1 MFQLRLQLANAYA
14 ALSNWNLFR
23 STQPSEDNDNGYQ
36 LKNQLISTRLFIC
49 LLSVSLIILLVYTS
63 QVQVTHTITIDSPS
77 FEVYSS
83 LYENYAEVLTCPC
96 TNIAIAQQEFISLT
110 PTYHQICDSDFVKS
124 SWLSYLNA
132 ATHYLISSDFQDTGS
147 LLFQILTSF
156 CQLAQ
161 NTINDSLPKFYSTS
175 FVSYDV
181 IDMKLL
187 NNQSQSLI
195 ELYILTTA
203 NQFAYSFDFIRDA
216 IAGNA
221 FLSGILTSFN
231 LGFAYEPVDD
241 GYRIVPKYKTYNE
254 PYMCDCSITSLCVF
268 PAAIHDNVTG
278 NVIFIVPGLFTG
290 CLLVEA
296 MRQSNL
302 QCLYNQTCL
311 NEIKTYTRPSVLS
324 GAKPLNT
331 SVPSRYNVS
340 TNISEILA
348 NLMVETWIQNIS
360 YAGYYNQ
367 CQAVQCTYTTVGR
380 NSVIYIVTAL
390 IGLIRR
396 RRGNVNSLI
405 VIEIQRNKSIND
417 RGDTCITK
425 VL

>member
-1 MFQLRLQLANAYA
+1 
-14 ALSNWNLFR
+14 
-23 STQPSEDNDNGYQ
+23 
-36 LKNQLISTRLFIC
+36 
-49 LLSVSLIILLVYTS
+49 
-63 QVQVTHTITIDSPS
+63 
-77 FEVYSS
+77 
-83 LYENYAEVLTCPC
+83 LTCPC
-96 TNIAIAQQEFISLT
+96 KNIAIAQQEFISLT
-110 PTYHQICDSDFVKS
+110 PTFHQICASDFVKS

-161 NTINDSLPKFYSTS
+161 DTIKDSLPKFYSTS

-181 IDMKLL
+181 IDMELL

-195 ELYILTTA
+195 ELYILTTG
-203 NQFAYSFDFIRDA
+203 NQFSYSFDFIRDA
-216 IAGNA
+216 ISGNG
-221 FLSGILTSFN
+221 FLSGILTNFN
-231 LGFAYEPVDD
+231 LGFTYDSSQG

-254 PYMCDCSITSLCVF
+254 PYMCDCSITSSCVS

-278 NVIFIVPGLFTG
+278 NIIFVIPGLFTG

-311 NEIKTYTRPSVLS
+311 NQIKNYTRPSVPS
-324 GAKPLNT
+324 SAKALDT
-331 SVPSRYNVS
+331 SIRSRYNVS

-348 NLMVETWIQNIS
+348 NLMVETWIENIS
-360 YAGYYNQ
+360 YSGYYNQ
-367 CQAVQCTYTTVGR
+367 CQPVHCTYTTVGK

-390 IGLIRR
+390 FGLCGGLCKALYFLIPNIVKIIRR
-396 RRGNVNSLI
+396 RRGKAYTVKILSH
-405 VIEIQRNKSIND
+405 
-417 RGDTCITK
+417 
-425 VL
+425 

>member
-1 MFQLRLQLANAYA
+1 MFQLRMQLAKAYA
-14 ALSNWNLFR
+14 ALKKLNLFR
-23 STQPSEDNDNGYQ
+23 STQQPEGDDNGYQ
-36 LKNQLISTRLFIC
+36 LKNQLISTRLFIF
-49 LLSVSLIILLVYTS
+49 LLSISMIILLIYTS

-77 FEVYSS
+77 LEVYSS
-83 LYENYAEVLTCPC
+83 LYEKYGEILTCPC

-110 PTYHQICDSDFVKS
+110 PTFHQICASDFVKS

-161 NTINDSLPKFYSTS
+161 DTIKDSLPKFYSTS

-181 IDMKLL
+181 IDMELL

-203 NQFAYSFDFIRDA
+203 NQFSYSFDFIRDA
-216 IAGNA
+216 ISGNG
-221 FLSGILTSFN
+221 FLSGILTNFN
-231 LGFAYEPVDD
+231 LGFTYDSSQG

-254 PYMCDCSITSLCVF
+254 PYMCDCSITSSCVS

-278 NVIFIVPGLFTG
+278 NIIFVIPGLFTG

-311 NEIKTYTRPSVLS
+311 NQIKNYTRPSIPS
-324 GAKPLNT
+324 SAKALDI
-331 SVPSRYNVS
+331 SIRSRYNVS

-348 NLMVETWIQNIS
+348 NLMVETWIENIS
-360 YAGYYNQ
+360 YSGYYNQ
-367 CQAVQCTYTTVGR
+367 CQPVQCTYTTVGK

-390 IGLIRR
+390 FGLCGGLCKALYFLIPNIVKIIRR
-396 RRGNVNSLI
+396 RRGKAYTVKILSH
-405 VIEIQRNKSIND
+405 
-417 RGDTCITK
+417 
-425 VL
+425 